1 MNDNRLSGVG
11 VEEPKT
17 DEPWMNH
24 IREMTFDELHEQS
37 KRNMAQFDWDRL
49 GNRTRMIVQKTLDP
63 YYSNEIARPRRGRY

>member
-11 VEEPKT
+11 VEEPKP
-17 DEPWMNH
+17 DEPWQNH

-63 YYSNEIARPRRGRY
+63 HYKLEIARPRRGRY

>member
-11 VEEPKT
+11 VEEP
-17 DEPWMNH
+17 DPREPWMNY

-49 GNRTRMIVQKTLDP
+49 GPVIRRRVQQQLDP
-63 YYSNEIARPRRGRY
+63 YYTNEIARPRRGRY